1 MKEKCLIIINF
12 TPAIAK
18 NYTIRQQILISN
30 EEIK

>member
-1 MKEKCLIIINF
+1 MNGKCLIIINF

-18 NYTIRQQILISN
+18 KYTIRQQILISN

>member
-1 MKEKCLIIINF
+1 MKGKCLIIINF

-18 NYTIRQQILISN
+18 FYMIRLQILISN

>member
-1 MKEKCLIIINF
+1 MNGKCLIIINF

-18 NYTIRQQILISN
+18 NHMIRQQILISN

>member
-1 MKEKCLIIINF
+1 MNGKCLIIINF

-18 NYTIRQQILISN
+18 NYTIRQQILTSN

>member
-1 MKEKCLIIINF
+1 MKGKCLIIINF

-18 NYTIRQQILISN
+18 NYPIRQQILISN